1 MRDTRSIDNGA
12 LFNVIVL
19 IGSLIGTVIVAFTLI
34 MRTLEEY
41 CRISTNEPN
50 KHVVGDQASSSS
62 SSSCFE
68 SAPTVV
74 GKVATAERDCGA
86 SKGFDAD
93 DMGGGDVMDTLPDHG
108 YVALH
113 ADSGNEC
120 GMEMQCVQSLRPPT
134 LNLPAVIAF
143 APRHQQVLARDGAV
157 PVPALV
163 AVDRDARATAVLP
176 ERTLRRAEPSEM
188 QLAELNPLYL
198 DKYAAQNAIENQ
210 H

>member
-1 MRDTRSIDNGA
+1 M
-12 LFNVIVL
+12 IVL

-50 KHVVGDQASSSS
+50 KYVVGDQATSS

-68 SAPTVV
+68 SARTVT
-74 GKVATAERDCGA
+74 GKVDTAENDSDV
-86 SKGFDAD
+86 SKYFGTDE
-93 DMGGGDVMDTLPDHG
+93 MGGGDMMDTLPDHG

-113 ADSGNEC
+113 ADSGNES

-143 APRHQQVLARDGAV
+143 APRHQQVLARDGPA

-176 ERTLRRAEPSEM
+176 ASSHRRAESSEM
-188 QLAELNPLYL
+188 QLAVLNPLYL
-198 DKYAAQNAIENQ
+198 GKYAAQNAIENQ
-210 H
+210 C